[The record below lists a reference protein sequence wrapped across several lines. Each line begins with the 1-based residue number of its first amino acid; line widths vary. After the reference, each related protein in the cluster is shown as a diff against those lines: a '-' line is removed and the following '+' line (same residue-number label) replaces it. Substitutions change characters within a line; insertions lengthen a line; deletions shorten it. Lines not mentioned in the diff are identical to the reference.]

1 MECAFYVVKILS
13 TSKVKIFVNTVDM
26 LSGYNLY
33 LDLYM
38 IV

>member
-13 TSKVKIFVNTVDM
+13 TSKVKIFVTVDM